1 METERTALHG
11 THASA
16 PSAAGI
22 GRADGPEAVIAASR
36 ISARL
41 WRLYAYFWL
50 VCLLFPILALTQT
63 RLALAQLLIAL
74 AGLVIFVTS
83 YFWVMWPHL
92 LGRALPARAQIRTAL
107 LLAMLTALVLV
118 LSLLYGSAFLWL
130 FVGVSA
136 IAGVT
141 LTARRAFEIVVMLT
155 LLTVGMGVGIS
166 GGIAQTDWLQLIPL
180 VLLVRGLGV
189 DMIGLALLGDA
200 LRDLHAARRELARMA
215 VIEERLRLARDLHD
229 LLGHNLSLIALK
241 SELARRIVAQEPG
254 RAADEIQEV
263 EHVARQ
269 TLREVREAVANY
281 RQPTLSS
288 ELDGARQLLE
298 AAGIAW
304 TIEDMTAALPAA
316 TDAVL
321 AWTVREG
328 VTNVIRHSR
337 ARQCRIRVSCANGS
351 ARAEVANDTYPEQ
364 GRDGLRS
371 RRGSGLAGL
380 AERVQAHGGHL
391 EAGRLLI
398 DGKAGFRLSV
408 ELPIHSSAPAIA
420 ERQP

>member
-1 METERTALHG
+1 MTTEQAHERG
-11 THASA
+11 TRGHA
-16 PSAAGI
+16 P
-22 GRADGPEAVIAASR
+22 PEARIDSAHESDAIIAASR

-63 RLALAQLLIAL
+63 RLAPVQLLIAL
-74 AGLVIFVTS
+74 AGMVVFVAS

-92 LGRALPARAQIRTAL
+92 LKRALPARAQTRTAL
-107 LLAMLTALVLV
+107 LLVMLTALVLV
-118 LSLLYGSAFLWL
+118 LSLVYGNAFLWL

-141 LTARRAFEIVVMLT
+141 LRARRAFEIVVVLT
-155 LLTVGMGVGIS
+155 LLTVAMGVGMS
-166 GGIAQTDWLQLIPL
+166 GGVAQTDWLHLIPL

-189 DMIGLALLGDA
+189 DMIGLALLADA

-215 VIEERLRLARDLHD
+215 VMEERLRLARDLHD
-229 LLGHNLSLIALK
+229 LLGHSLSLITLK
-241 SELARRIVAQEPG
+241 SELARRLVVTEPA
-254 RAADEIQEV
+254 RAAEQIQEV
-263 EHVARQ
+263 ERVARQ

-281 RQPTLSS
+281 REPTLRS

-298 AAGIAW
+298 AAGIAF
-304 TIEDMTAALPAA
+304 TIEDTAGALPPAM
-316 TDAVL
+316 DAVL

-337 ARQCRIRVSCANGS
+337 ARQCRIQVSCANGS
-351 ARAEVANDTYPEQ
+351 ARAEVANNGEREQ
-364 GRDGLRS
+364 GQEGMHS

-391 EAGRLLI
+391 EAGPQLT
-398 DGKAGFRLSV
+398 DGTWSFRLSV
-408 ELPIHSSAPAIA
+408 ELPIRSSAPAIE
-420 ERQP
+420 ER